1 MQKEIGSNFDLN
13 LKKIMNDEPKSSI
26 RLEKL
31 KGSDM
36 VFLSTGRGAEGFV
49 LDAIQ
54 ARIPE
59 IKKIALVPPF
69 TCDTVLVPFLERK
82 YKIVTYPIKETLD
95 IDIEKFEETLTISRA
110 QVVLIHRY
118 FGFNTLKGF
127 DDIIEKYSQKGV
139 VFIEDITQC
148 LYSDFPV
155 LASNYIIGSLRKW
168 GPLPD
173 GGYAVCR
180 EGSFYNKPCDYDEK
194 LEKVKLD
201 AAYLKYLYLHENK
214 GNKQEFLDKFQAAE
228 KILDNEIGFYKIS
241 PSAVKVQNGLELD
254 KLKRKRRENYSYLY
268 KRIKDLKFCHIIT
281 PKLKEDVVPLYFAI
295 FVNERKELQEKLRDS
310 CIYAPIVWPKP
321 DNMPYI
327 CEEAEGLYDH
337 ILCLPIDQRYDLDDM
352 GRMVSCLKEWGRTCI
367 E

>member
-139 VFIEDITQC
+139 VFIEDIT
-148 LYSDFPV
+148 D
-155 LASNYIIGSLRKW
+155 RK
-168 GPLPD
+168 
-173 GGYAVCR
+173 
-180 EGSFYNKPCDYDEK
+180 S
-194 LEKVKLD
+194 
-201 AAYLKYLYLHENK
+201 
-214 GNKQEFLDKFQAAE
+214 
-228 KILDNEIGFYKIS
+228 
-241 PSAVKVQNGLELD
+241 
-254 KLKRKRRENYSYLY
+254 
-268 KRIKDLKFCHIIT
+268 
-281 PKLKEDVVPLYFAI
+281 VV
-295 FVNERKELQEKLRDS
+295 
-310 CIYAPIVWPKP
+310 
-321 DNMPYI
+321 
-327 CEEAEGLYDH
+327 
-337 ILCLPIDQRYDLDDM
+337 
-352 GRMVSCLKEWGRTCI
+352 
-367 E
+367 